1 MRYLILRN
9 ENWSEARV
17 VSAPVVG
24 PVHDGGGW
32 YVLTEYTG
40 DLQDAG
46 RYAALLLL
54 QRSGYRLL
62 PGGAPAPRLPS

>member
-17 VSAPVVG
+17 VQWAPVA
-24 PVHDGGGW
+24 DGGGW